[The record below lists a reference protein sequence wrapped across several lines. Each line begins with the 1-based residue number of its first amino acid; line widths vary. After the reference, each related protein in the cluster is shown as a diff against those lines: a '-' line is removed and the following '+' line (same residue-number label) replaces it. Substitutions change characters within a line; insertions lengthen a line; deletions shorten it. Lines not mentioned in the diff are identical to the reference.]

1 MSISN
6 ILRWG
11 GVSELLWI
19 NYRKIQAFKR
29 MKGSGYRRIVHQY
42 PLTKEQK
49 KEIDDFFIRNYG
61 RKIPYDQHRY
71 YAAHSGVFNAQF
83 FPRYIYHAYFER
95 FMNLERSYNRVF
107 QDKNVLPYLAKVA
120 GVSMPRTI
128 VSLSKGLYRDGNYNV
143 IKYRDVVELLREGGK
158 LFCKPSRGSFGGR
171 SCFSEDFRNENID
184 IDSVLKSLGS
194 EFVIQETVRCDP
206 SIRAVYPN
214 AVNTF
219 RITTYRWKDDF
230 FYIPAAMRIGHGV
243 HLDDKKDGPRA
254 KRENICFE
262 FCPTSNLQTKSLK
275 SYKDVPLKEFRE
287 AGIDVTINS
296 DNMTVSNT
304 DVFNEFKHLQRVFHL
319 NDIEIYRY
327 LNNSIKHSFTDD
339 KTKAKLK
346 EWFDEKFEY
355 FYKQIVEP

>member
-1 MSISN
+1 
-6 ILRWG
+6 
-11 GVSELLWI
+11 
-19 NYRKIQAFKR
+19 

-83 FPRYIYHAYFER
+83 FPRYIYRAYFER

-230 FYIPAAMRIGHGV
+230 FYIPAAMRIGHGGAELDNASTGGMFV
-243 HLDDKKDGPRA
+243 SISDDGHLIGCAVTKNNKKYSEHPDSHVIFDGY
-254 KRENICFE
+254 KINNYEKVREAALKMHTMMPQIGVAGWDFTIDENGFPILIEVNIGMVGFE
-262 FCPTSNLQTKSLK
+262 FCQNSLGIPAFGDHTAEILQWIRK
-275 SYKDVPLKEFRE
+275 
-287 AGIDVTINS
+287 
-296 DNMTVSNT
+296 M
-304 DVFNEFKHLQRVFHL
+304 
-319 NDIEIYRY
+319 
-327 LNNSIKHSFTDD
+327 
-339 KTKAKLK
+339 
-346 EWFDEKFEY
+346 
-355 FYKQIVEP
+355 KQIPYKKRSNYAFGKM